1 MRQVLEDV
9 VNNKNGSN
17 AYIKGYAIGGK
28 SGTSEKQD
36 ENNAQNRED
45 LYVSSYCGFAPAD
58 DPEIICL
65 VMVDEP
71 MGKDQNG
78 GQVYY
83 GSLIAAPCVS
93 NILRDSLPYLGYYP
107 EYTEEELAAM
117 GIIVP
122 SVEGQIA
129 DTASKTLKELGL
141 QVELIGKGS
150 TVISQVPPAAS
161 SIPHN
166 GKIILYTEETEDI
179 EYTKV
184 PDLAGK
190 TPTEANK
197 ILTDAD
203 LNLKLGDGASAN
215 PNSAASMQNYQPG
228 AVVPAGTIIEVYFVV
243 KDEG

>member
-1 MRQVLEDV
+1 MLEDV
-9 VNNKNGSN
+9 ENNKNGSN

-28 SGTSEKQD
+28 SGTSQKQD
-36 ENNAQNRED
+36 ENIAQKRED

-71 MGKDQNG
+71 FGTDQNG
-78 GQVYY
+78 APVYY

-129 DTASKTLKELGL
+129 ETASATLKELGL
-141 QVELIGKGS
+141 SVELIGKGS
-150 TVISQVPPAAS
+150 TVISQVPPASS
-161 SIPHN
+161 SIPKN
-166 GKIILYTEETEDI
+166 GKIILYTEETEEK
-179 EYTKV
+179 EYSEV
-184 PDLAGK
+184 PDLLGK
-190 TPTEANK
+190 TPSQANK
-197 ILTDAD
+197 LLTDAN

-215 PNSAASMQNYQPG
+215 PNSTASTQNYQPG
-228 AVVPAGTIIEVYFVV
+228 AVVPAGTIVEVYFVV